1 MTYYM
6 QVKKNENNMIKNA
19 KGNVILF
26 TLSIALLVGAILINN
41 NEFTN
46 ASNMIG
52 RNIFIA
58 IIMLIVGIY
67 LFYISISSF
76 IVKRYLNNKSRKY
89 KKKII
94 CFYIE
99 I

>member
-1 MTYYM
+1 
-6 QVKKNENNMIKNA
+6 MIKNA

-41 NEFTN
+41 NEFAN
-46 ASNMIG
+46 ASNMVG

-67 LFYISISSF
+67 LFYISIS
-76 IVKRYLNNKSRKY
+76 
-89 KKKII
+89 
-94 CFYIE
+94 
-99 I
+99 